1 MNESLGCISS
11 SKHSSS
17 SILNN
22 ISYNKVNMIKD
33 LLPLV
38 ALVLITPLLIIHILF
53 MRSCTEEADSILSW
67 DKALE
72 DNEILRAMVR
82 RLYRQRN
89 EANYTQLLA
98 LAICLL
104 LLLERV
110 LQWSTI
116 TTCPIITI
124 PRE

>member
-1 MNESLGCISS
+1 
-11 SKHSSS
+11 
-17 SILNN
+17 
-22 ISYNKVNMIKD
+22 MIKD

-98 LAICLL
+98 LAICFL

-110 LQWSTI
+110 LQ
-116 TTCPIITI
+116 
-124 PRE
+124 